1 MKKTVLICVLSM
13 LAAGATLWAGGPS
26 SFEAVME
33 HYEPIR
39 LALLG
44 DSLDGVNANGKA
56 IAAELRTLEAD
67 FRSDLAGTSAETAAV
82 VQAKLEE
89 MAAAADAIATAKSL
103 EAARDGFYALTKPMV
118 RWREG
123 VAQND
128 RPAVAYC
135 PMHKRSWLQP
145 GEEIG
150 NPYGGMP
157 GCGSIVSK

>member
-1 MKKTVLICVLSM
+1 MSKNVFLVMVVS
-13 LAAGATLWAGGPS
+13 LAAVGAWAGEPS
-26 SFEAVME
+26 SFDEVME

-39 LALLG
+39 VALIG
-44 DSLDGVNANGKA
+44 DSMDGVNSHGKA
-56 IAAELRTLEAD
+56 IAAELRALDAD
-67 FRSDLAGTSAETAAV
+67 FSPERAGASAEAASV
-82 VQAKLEE
+82 VRENLGE
-89 MAAAADAIATAKSL
+89 MIEAAHAIATANSL
-103 EAARDGFYALTKPMV
+103 EAARDGLYALSKSMV

-123 VAQND
+123 VTEHG
-128 RPAVAYC
+128 RPSVAYC

>member
-1 MKKTVLICVLSM
+1 MKKTVMIFVFSLLV
-13 LAAGATLWAGGPS
+13 GATSWAATPS
-26 SFEAVME
+26 SFDAVME

-44 DSLDGVNANGKA
+44 DSMDGVNANGKA
-56 IAAELRTLEAD
+56 IAAELRALGAD
-67 FRSDLAGTSAETAAV
+67 FSPDSAGASAETAAI

-103 EAARDGFYALTKPMV
+103 EEARDGFYALTKPMV

-128 RPAVAYC
+128 RSAVAYC